1 MATLFVDVF
10 GKIDTAIQ
18 QIIGG
23 GIANL
28 MSTVT
33 PILVSSFTVYLLFLL
48 VSYWNANL
56 EDTAI
61 DLFKRGM
68 AWFVILSL
76 ALNMATYNEYVTPTV
91 MGLGDMLSKAL
102 NGQAN
107 ADVLDNMANAMVD
120 IVTKNQDEAN
130 TYPMPIGLGDY
141 LKAILNNAII
151 IISFS
156 VFLVIS
162 ASYILLAKVFLG
174 ILALIGP
181 LFISLALFPATRQY
195 FTAWV
200 NQVVN
205 YGLLLFLMNV
215 TASLMIKIFGEVLNL
230 SNIEYPIS
238 NTFLIGVVLLSFMF
252 FVILLKLPELASGL
266 AGGISIGGFSQAGR
280 AMKSLTSPKQPK
292 KEPTPQSPKSDNT
305 NTIRPERMGIN

>member
-1 MATLFVDVF
+1 MFTDVF
-10 GKIDTAIQ
+10 GKVDTAILETL
-18 QIIGG
+18 GG

-28 MSTVT
+28 MSIVS
-33 PILVSSFTVYLLFLL
+33 PILLSGFTVYLLFLF
-48 VSYWNANL
+48 VSYWTANL

-61 DLFKRGM
+61 DLFKKGM

-76 ALNMATYNEYVTPTV
+76 ALNIATYNEYITPTV
-91 MGLGDMLSKAL
+91 MGLGDMLSKGL

-107 ADVLDNMANAMVD
+107 ASVLDTMSNSMVD

-130 TYPMPIGLGDY
+130 KLPITSVGRFIMIIIY
-141 LKAILNNAII
+141 NAII

-156 VFLVIS
+156 VFLVVS

-205 YGLLLFLMNV
+205 YGLLLFLMNI
-215 TASLMIKIFGEVLNL
+215 TASFMIKIFGEVINF
-230 SNIEYPIS
+230 SSIEYPVS

-266 AGGISIGGFSQAGR
+266 AGGITADGFAQAGR
-280 AMKSLTSPKQPK
+280 TIRSVTSSKQPK
-292 KEPTPQSPKSDNT
+292 KDPKDKDKDNDNT
-305 NTIRPERMGIN
+305 MKPEKDGK